1 MKLTLDSTNAN
12 VIRAW
17 DDGAVRVGEEWL
29 TGHLILTPE
38 AIIKDWQVTCPEDL
52 RLSDLEPIIALAPE
66 IIIVGTGM
74 QLTFLNIG
82 LTKTLAE
89 KKIGLE
95 IMDTPAA
102 CRTYNVLV
110 HEGRRVAVALFNKS
124 RANKSAR

>member
-66 IIIVGTGM
+66 IIIIGTGM

-110 HEGRRVAVALFNKS
+110 HEGRRVAVALFNK
-124 RANKSAR
+124 

>member
-17 DDGAVRVGEEWL
+17 DDGAVRVGKEWL

-110 HEGRRVAVALFNKS
+110 HEGRRVAVALFNK
-124 RANKSAR
+124 